1 MAKPRLIRRTKRV
14 LESYYDLDG
23 SLRNLKE
30 MVDGWV
36 KMYGEN
42 ATLDMSSIG
51 YYGDTYIVGDVTY
64 EDLETPAEVKKRL
77 ADAKA
82 AREKKKK
89 ERVEAEEREHQT
101 YLKLKEKYGEH

>member
-23 SLRNLKE
+23 SLKSLKE

-36 KMYGEN
+36 EMYGED
-42 ATLDMSSIG
+42 ATLDMSRLD
-51 YYGDTYIVGDVTY
+51 YYGDYFIIGDVTY
-64 EDLETPAEVKKRL
+64 EDLETPEEVKKRL
-77 ADAKA
+77 ANAKS